1 LPRPETFW
9 RRASVSDR
17 RNIAGDRLN
26 GIHLRRAVGLLKER
40 WTIVEAI
47 ATSLENDGFVSP
59 ESVALL
65 MGIDARKVEITHKQ
79 GQYLAF
85 IHTYTR
91 LNGRAPAEADMQMY
105 FRVTPPTVHQM
116 ILTTVATEG
125 PSRFGGIIATLPPHT
140 PPDRPDHLLGG
151 NGCPPHHRLSP
162 MSSRR

>member
-116 ILTTVATEG
+116 ILTLEKKGLIAREPGTARSITVL
-125 PSRFGGIIATLPPHT
+125 LPPKDL
-140 PPDRPDHLLGG
+140 PGLGE
-151 NGCPPHHRLSP
+151 
-162 MSSRR
+162 